1 MLFRSAISWEDEGVV
16 LSVRR
21 FGEHDA
27 IATLFT
33 AAHGRMAGMVKGGS
47 GKQARA
53 LLQPGNLVKAAWRAR
68 LDTQLGVYTLEGMR
82 AFAAEAMDRE
92 PLELLNLE
100 VEGLYCAGP
109 AGGGGVRTRI
119 TPRLAS
125 ASCLIERG
133 RVRPSVS
140 FVGEAP

>member
-1 MLFRSAISWEDEGVV
+1 MAISWEDEGVV

-33 AAHGRMAGMVKGGS
+33 AAHGRTAGMVKGGS

-68 LDTQLGVYTLEGMR
+68 LDTQLGV
-82 AFAAEAMDRE
+82 
-92 PLELLNLE
+92 
-100 VEGLYCAGP
+100 
-109 AGGGGVRTRI
+109 
-119 TPRLAS
+119 
-125 ASCLIERG
+125 
-133 RVRPSVS
+133 
-140 FVGEAP
+140 